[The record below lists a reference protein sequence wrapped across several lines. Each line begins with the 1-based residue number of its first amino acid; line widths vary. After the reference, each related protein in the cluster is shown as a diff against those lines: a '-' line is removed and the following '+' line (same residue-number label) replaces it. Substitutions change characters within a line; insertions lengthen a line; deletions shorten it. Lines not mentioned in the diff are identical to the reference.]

1 MCSIPSSSAPRRV
14 STSTAPTCIA
24 TGPPR
29 AAPAPSDA
37 GGHARPGVGTGYDR
51 TPLHSRSR
59 GESMTRSALRAAL
72 LAAGLAAFVK
82 AESAKYLEI
91 IKQSGVQPE

>member
-1 MCSIPSSSAPRRV
+1 
-14 STSTAPTCIA
+14 
-24 TGPPR
+24 
-29 AAPAPSDA
+29 
-37 GGHARPGVGTGYDR
+37 
-51 TPLHSRSR
+51 
-59 GESMTRSALRAAL
+59 MTRSALRAAL